1 MGRRKSQDSQE
12 PFTEIGRIVDKT
24 LKDPVFPTPPVKGFW
39 DKVPLEEQEKIF
51 ANLKE
56 KWEYQSPFSL
66 EKFIIMV
73 SEFLPGDTY
82 VNKDKLSRTRNMG
95 NPSMVTGSI
104 VKVDENFIARL
115 ALFANL
121 KGTEIEEYHEA
132 EAEDKYSQILKIAH
146 RDAQTIR
153 QAKIDSKKQPVK
165 LFQENT
171 GTLIATERTAQ
182 KTISRNKP
190 KESFELATID
200 TNLEGSKDIE
210 NKNFTETVRDTI
222 KKSGFQSFIAA
233 GLTEEEVWSL
243 SAGEKPGVD
252 MLGAL
257 CIALSLSGDEMLTLI
272 KNSWVRKQPTA

>member
-39 DKVPLEEQEKIF
+39 DEVPLEEQEKIF

-66 EKFIIMV
+66 EKFIVMV

-95 NPSMVTGSI
+95 NPTMVTGAI
-104 VKVDENFIARL
+104 VKVDENFIGRI

-121 KGTEIEEYHEA
+121 KGTELEEYHEA
-132 EAEDKYSQILKIAH
+132 SSEEKYRQILRIAF

-153 QAKIDSKKQPVK
+153 QSKIDSKKQPVK
-165 LFQENT
+165 LFQDHPASSVEKPA
-171 GTLIATERTAQ
+171 ITA
-182 KTISRNKP
+182 KV
-190 KESFELATID
+190 
-200 TNLEGSKDIE
+200 EGIPEETMKKSE
-210 NKNFTETVRDTI
+210 NFTELIRTQI
-222 KKSGFQSFIAA
+222 QKSGFQSFIAA
-233 GLTEEEVWSL
+233 GLTEEEIWGLSSGGKPSL
-243 SAGEKPGVD
+243 D

-257 CIALSLSGDEMLTLI
+257 CLALDLSGDEMLSLI
-272 KNSWVRKQPTA
+272 KKSWVRAQPTA